1 MSNAHEEANQATARG
16 ELSWSLMEQA
26 TKQAGFWSEAL
37 GGLTGTGVGA
47 GLGGLA
53 GGVLGGGEGAMGG
66 ALAGSYVPNLIGTLL
81 AGTTPTRSTREQA
94 EADPEVLK
102 NLLIPGRAAYNQ
114 MKRLGMSIRSPELKQ
129 EQLNVSR
136 EKRDKNR
143 EEAKEASARGEL
155 SPVLLKKAIEN
166 VGVQQFV
173 PLSDRREFSDKEKED
188 IDREKSHLLP
198 KIFKSYKTPAVE
210 LLSSPGKQS
219 LLAALLG
226 GGLGAAG
233 GALAGMDRGLYG
245 GGEFGTGSAIGAG
258 IGGLGLGGLA
268 ALLTYF
274 GRKQRNEDVEDLMSR
289 LPEGATRREMLS
301 DPVYQRDLDRA
312 HMAMMGGRS
321 GGAQGGAAGMLAGL
335 SQ

>member
-1 MSNAHEEANQATARG
+1 
-16 ELSWSLMEQA
+16 
-26 TKQAGFWSEAL
+26 
-37 GGLTGTGVGA
+37 
-47 GLGGLA
+47 
-53 GGVLGGGEGAMGG
+53 
-66 ALAGSYVPNLIGTLL
+66 
-81 AGTTPTRSTREQA
+81 
-94 EADPEVLK
+94 
-102 NLLIPGRAAYNQ
+102 NQ

-136 EKRDKNR
+136 EKRDKKRDKNR

-335 SQ
+335 